1 MGQSTLLIGTVG
13 RRLLFDTGD
22 SLQTGTQ
29 FVRSLLG
36 KRVSRKATGT
46 SNCVTRFTTRDLRS
60 QTGKVHTTSTAL

>member
-1 MGQSTLLIGTVG
+1 MGQSTPSIGTGG
-13 RRLLFDTGD
+13 RRPKCETRGD

-60 QTGKVHTTSTAL
+60 QPQ